1 MVTLAVKKR
10 DSKEKPDALRA
21 NGEIPAVFYGPKEA
35 ATSITVSRKDFDKV
49 LAEAG
54 ESTVITLTG
63 DLGEHDAMIHEVDRD
78 PVSGTS
84 RHVDFYVVEKGK
96 KIRVHVP
103 VEFDGVPPAV
113 KELGGILVKVMH
125 EVEVEAFPKDLPHAV
140 HADVTTILD
149 FHTQVTAGEIKMPA
163 GVELVTKPEEI
174 VAMVAAPKEEVEEAP
189 VDISAI
195 EVEKKGKEA
204 KEGEEAA
211 AEPAN

>member
-10 DSKEKPDALRA
+10 DSKVNPSQLRA

-35 ATSITVSRKDFDKV
+35 ATSITITRKDFDKV
-49 LAEAG
+49 LSQAG

-78 PVSGTS
+78 PVTGTS

-103 VEFDGVPPAV
+103 VEFEGVPPAV

-125 EVEVEAFPKDLPHAV
+125 EIEVEALPKDLPHAL
-140 HADVTTILD
+140 HADVTTIVD
-149 FHTQVTAGEIKMPA
+149 FHTQVTAAEIKLPQ

-189 VDISAI
+189 VDISSI

-204 KEGEEAA
+204 KEGEES